1 MFVAATRTELHCTA
15 EMLPATF
22 KLCAAISY
30 QHLRNVT
37 GERPVLWVLLSAR
50 LLSALFLGWGTEAVC
65 CSGGAAAPGWAV
77 APQLLSGR
85 CVLPVCCSEQSLS
98 STDPSRPPVS
108 QWEEASL
115 TGTSAAGLGTSKQA
129 RLFQP
134 DTAPLCCALCS
145 QGCADRLQ
153 WPSARSSASCRA
165 AAQGP
170 ARGSARSAGEAPCSV
185 SAASR
190 DLPPPGQCWGGDL
203 LVVLC

>member
-98 STDPSRPPVS
+98 STDPSQILSWCTERQGDRAGMAVECWHSKHS
-108 QWEEASL
+108 QCSHSVGKHIRQKL
-115 TGTSAAGLGTSKQA
+115 VPSPKQ
-129 RLFQP
+129 RN
-134 DTAPLCCALCS
+134 T
-145 QGCADRLQ
+145 
-153 WPSARSSASCRA
+153 PSA
-165 AAQGP
+165 
-170 ARGSARSAGEAPCSV
+170 SARADGSMENKSCELQEWCKC
-185 SAASR
+185 
-190 DLPPPGQCWGGDL
+190 D
-203 LVVLC
+203 